1 MFLKLQ
7 FVCCGVHYAQ
17 CLTSYLYSIFL
28 EASEEN
34 IMKRLLGY
42 VLMLALA
49 AAPAMAA
56 KNSQS
61 FNLGQNMKVGTTD
74 IPAGNVKVSW
84 TGTGDAVQVTLSSN
98 GKSITVPAKLVSE
111 KNGHKGYVVSNKGG
125 VDELQTIELNDLSL
139 KLQSGTSSGQ

>member
-7 FVCCGVHYAQ
+7 FACRGVHYAQ
-17 CLTSYLYSIFL
+17 CLTSYLYSIFS

-42 VLMLALA
+42 ALMLTLA

-61 FNLGQNMKVGTTD
+61 FNLGQNVKVGTTD
-74 IPAGNVKVSW
+74 IPAGNVKVTW
-84 TGTGDAVQVTLSSN
+84 TGTGDTVQVTLAAN
-98 GKSITVPAKLVSE
+98 GKSITVPAKAVSE
-111 KNGHKGYVVSNKGG
+111 KNGNKGYVVNNKGG
-125 VDELQTIELNDLSL
+125 VDELQTIQLNDVTLQ
-139 KLQSGTSSGQ
+139 LQSPASSGQ